1 MMMTCQWCDSPNI
14 IESTN
19 TVYWEL
25 PDGTK
30 SIEIKETPC
39 VVCQDCCMT
48 YQTDEIISAIE
59 EQLFLINTKELEKT
73 VAYLKLMQHPRLLK
87 RNYFDF
93 SL

>member
-1 MMMTCQWCDSPNI
+1 MACQWCESVNV

-30 SIEIKETPC
+30 AIEIKETPC
-39 VVCQDCCMT
+39 IECLDCNMT
-48 YQTDEIISAIE
+48 YQTDDTVSAIE
-59 EQLFLINTKELEKT
+59 EQLYLINTKLLDKT
-73 VAYLKLMQHPRLLK
+73 MSYQQLINQPRLLK

-93 SL
+93 SK

>member
-1 MMMTCQWCDSPNI
+1 MMACQWCESVNV

-30 SIEIKETPC
+30 AIEIKETPC
-39 VVCQDCCMT
+39 IECLDCNMT
-48 YQTDEIISAIE
+48 YQTDDTVSAIE
-59 EQLFLINTKELEKT
+59 EQLYLINTKLLDKT
-73 VAYLKLMQHPRLLK
+73 MSYQQLINQPRLLK

-93 SL
+93 SK